1 MKIIDC
7 HCHVY
12 PPAIDSRAVVGV
24 AGFYD
29 GVDSFGDGLA
39 SSMKRIW
46 QESGVG
52 HAVIFSV
59 ATRAAQVGSIN
70 AFIAS
75 TVAGDAASAGSEGGF
90 FTGLGTVHQDETDM
104 ASVVDSIISLGLKGV
119 KIHPDMQ
126 KCAIDDPRL
135 LPMYEACADRIPV
148 LIHTGDYR
156 YDYSNPDRME
166 RVLKMF
172 PHTVFIG
179 AHFGGWSVWDEAVE
193 KLHGYDNFYVDTSST
208 FHWVEPSKVKTYIRA
223 YGSEKVMFGSDFPM
237 WNVKP
242 EIDALLSL
250 NLEDREYEDIF
261 HRTAEAVVL

>member
-1 MKIIDC
+1 MAYGIVDC

-12 PPAIDSRAVVGV
+12 PPAIAPKAV
-24 AGFYD
+24 AGVSVFYD
-29 GVDSFGDGLA
+29 GVHSYGDGLA
-39 SSMKRIW
+39 PSMKKVW

-59 ATRAAQVGSIN
+59 ATRLAQVESIN
-70 AFIAS
+70 EFIAR
-75 TVAGDAASAGSEGGF
+75 TVASGKDF
-90 FTGLGTVHQDETDM
+90 FTGLGTVHQDVPDM
-104 ASVVDSIISLGLKGV
+104 ASVVDSIVSIGLKGV

-126 KCAIDDPRL
+126 QCAIDDPRL
-135 LPMYEACADRIPV
+135 LPMYEACANRIPV
-148 LIHTGDYR
+148 LVHTGDYR

-166 RVLKMF
+166 RVLRMF

-208 FHWVEPSKVKTYIRA
+208 FHWVEPDKVKGYIRA
-223 YGSEKVMFGSDFPM
+223 YGSQKVMFGSDFPM
-237 WNVKP
+237 WNVRP
-242 EIDALLSL
+242 EIEALLSL
-250 NLEDREYEDIF
+250 GLSDREYEDVF

>member
-1 MKIIDC
+1 MRIIDC

-12 PPAIDSRAVVGV
+12 PPAIASKAVVGV
-24 AGFYD
+24 ADFYD
-29 GVDSFGDGLA
+29 VVDSFGDGLA
-39 SSMKRIW
+39 PGMKKTW
-46 QESGVG
+46 QESGVS

-59 ATRAAQVGSIN
+59 ATKAAQVGSIN

-75 TVAGDAASAGSEGGF
+75 TVAGGDEF
-90 FTGLGTVHQDETDM
+90 FVGLGTVHQDEADM
-104 ASVVDSIISLGLKGV
+104 ASVVDSIISLGLNGV

-126 KCAIDDPRL
+126 KCAIDDSRL
-135 LPMYEACADRIPV
+135 LPMYEACSDRIPV
-148 LIHTGDYR
+148 LIHTGDCR

-223 YGSEKVMFGSDFPM
+223 YGSQKVMFGSDFPM
-237 WNVKP
+237 WNVRP
-242 EIDALLSL
+242 EIDALLAL
-250 NLEDREYEDIF
+250 GLKDIEYEDIF

>member
-1 MKIIDC
+1 MEFRIVDC

-12 PPAIDSRAVVGV
+12 PDSIASKAVAGV
-24 AGFYD
+24 SGFYD
-29 GVDSFGDGLA
+29 GVHSFGDGLA
-39 SSMKRIW
+39 SGMKKAW

-59 ATRAAQVGSIN
+59 ATRHAQVESIN
-70 AFIAS
+70 SFIAA
-75 TVAGDAASAGSEGGF
+75 TVNGSDDGF
-90 FTGLGTVHQDETDM
+90 FTGLGTVHQDEPDM
-104 ASVVDSIISLGLKGV
+104 ASVVDSIISFGLKGV

-135 LPMYEACADRIPV
+135 LPMYEACAGRIPV

-166 RVLKMF
+166 RVLKLF

-179 AHFGGWSVWDEAVE
+179 AHFGGWSVWGEAVE

-208 FHWVEPSKVKTYIRA
+208 FHWVEPSKVKSYIRA
-223 YGSEKVMFGSDFPM
+223 YGSQKVMFGSDFPM
-237 WNVKP
+237 WNVRP
-242 EIDALLSL
+242 EIDALLAL
-250 NLEDREYEDIF
+250 GLKDDEYEDIF